1 MSRPPALVSVPTV
14 LRRFQLITLLLAWCV
29 TTGAQWDLVQT
40 FGWARMMV
48 NYSRSMP
55 LLQAAQRTFSGEM
68 CGVCEL
74 VNTAG
79 QKEKE
84 QSPAPGGKLETK
96 LIFLVQPAVAYVT
109 PVVQKQ
115 DWVVH
120 DLSMAGADRAAPPT
134 PPPRA

>member
-1 MSRPPALVSVPTV
+1 M
-14 LRRFQLITLLLAWCV
+14 LRRFQLITILLAWFA
-29 TTGAQWDLVQT
+29 TTGAQWDMVQT
-40 FGWARMMV
+40 FGWARMVV

-55 LLQAAQRTFSGEM
+55 LMQAVQRTFSGEM

-74 VNTAG
+74 VNSAG

-96 LIFLVQPAVAYVT
+96 LVFLAQPAVAYAA
-109 PVVQKQ
+109 PAVQSQ
-115 DWVVH
+115 DWSVQ
-120 DLSMAGADRAAPPT
+120 DLTLAGADRAAPPT

>member
-1 MSRPPALVSVPTV
+1 M
-14 LRRFQLITLLLAWCV
+14 LRRFQLITLLLAWFA

-40 FGWARMMV
+40 FGWARMV
-48 NYSRSMP
+48 ANYSRSMP
-55 LLQAAQRTFSGEM
+55 LLQAVQRTFSGEM

-79 QKEKE
+79 QKEQQ

-96 LIFLVQPAVAYVT
+96 LVFLAQPAVAYVV
-109 PVVQKQ
+109 PVVLKQ
-115 DWVVH
+115 DWVVR
-120 DLSMAGADRAAPPT
+120 DLAMAGAGRAAPPT